1 MAGED
6 DVSAF
11 DEMLSKNVH
20 AFDDLLRMNAPHR
33 AGPTD
38 RDLRLHQSNEA
49 LLRSSSR
56 VVEDIAGVSG
66 DRMSAKSGGMSFSF
80 KPSSNLTGKM

>member
-20 AFDDLLRMNAPHR
+20 AFDDLLRLNAPHR

-38 RDLRLHQSNEA
+38 RELLLHQSNEA
-49 LLRSSSR
+49 LSKSSSR
-56 VVEDIAGVSG
+56 VVQDIASVSG

-80 KPSSNLTGKM
+80 KPSSKLTGEM